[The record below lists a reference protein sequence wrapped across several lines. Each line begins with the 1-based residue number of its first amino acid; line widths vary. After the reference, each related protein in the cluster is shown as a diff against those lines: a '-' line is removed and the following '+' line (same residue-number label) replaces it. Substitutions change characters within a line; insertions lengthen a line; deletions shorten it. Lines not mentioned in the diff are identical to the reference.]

1 MQKVVGSSPIIR
13 FAERS
18 ANADLLTFCFPGG
31 KRSEPGVSVWVSFC
45 VHDANPACAARE
57 DVLVHLLLVAAV
69 AGIQAQG

>member
-1 MQKVVGSSPIIR
+1 LFSRGETLG
-13 FAERS
+13 A
-18 ANADLLTFCFPGG
+18 
-31 KRSEPGVSVWVSFC
+31 GVSVWVSFC